1 MDEIL
6 QRYPSRLLF
15 QCLTHALQ
23 QRRVSYI
30 AICHAAQQSWP
41 GPSGKTSCQAKDALG
56 PASGWEVKS
65 VYDHIICSASGS
77 LNFQGTEFI
86 PTVSLLLKRTHI

>member
-6 QRYPSRLLF
+6 KRYPSRLLF
-15 QCLTHALQ
+15 QPLTHALQ
-23 QRRVSYI
+23 QRRISNI

-41 GPSGKTSCQAKDALG
+41 GPSGKTNGQARDAPGQASC
-56 PASGWEVKS
+56 WEVKS

-86 PTVSLLLKRTHI
+86 PTVTLLLKRTRI